1 MLELI
6 AIVTLVAPDVDET
19 VTAYREDLGYRE
31 VAAGAVP
38 AELAAMWGKARMG
51 GRSYALLQP
60 ASGESVYLRIVQGD
74 AVPGYTAMRTFGWN
88 ANELLVQDPD
98 ELAKELVGS
107 AFEIVGPPRNLSS
120 SDAIRAMQVKGPA
133 EEIVYLTRIT
143 PGASGFDLGTAQSRV
158 DRTFIVVVGGP
169 DIEQLRAFYSEVLGL
184 PVSPAQD
191 VRMSVMSKANG
202 LDPETLHPLAI
213 AQLPSRFLI
222 ELDQY
227 PPQATTRPERYQEL
241 PPGMAMVSFIVDSLE
256 PFRERLVAPAYAPSS
271 APYSGS
277 SAGIV
282 VGPAG
287 ELIEL
292 IERKPE

>member
-6 AIVTLVAPDVDET
+6 AIVTLVAPELDAT
-19 VTAYREDLGYRE
+19 VAAYRDDLGYRP
-31 VAAGAVP
+31 VANGSIEQDLATLWARPRMTGRRYAV
-38 AELAAMWGKARMG
+38 M
-51 GRSYALLQP
+51 QP
-60 ASGESVYLRIVQGD
+60 ASEEPVYLRIVQGE
-74 AVPGYTAMRTFGWN
+74 AVPGYAAMRTFGWN
-88 ANELLVQDPD
+88 ANEILVQDPD
-98 ELAKELVGS
+98 DLAVALADS

-143 PGASGFDLGTAQSRV
+143 PGASGFELGTALSRV

-169 DIEQLRAFYSEVLGL
+169 DIEALRTFYSEVLGL

-191 VRMSVMSKANG
+191 VRMSVMSNANG

-227 PPQATTRPERYQEL
+227 PREATTRPVRYQEL
-241 PPGMAMVSFIVDSLE
+241 PPGMAMVTFTVASLE
-256 PFRERLVAPAYAPSS
+256 PFGEHLIAPPRPVGTL
-271 APYSGS
+271 PYNGS
-277 SAGIV
+277 RVGLLE
-282 VGPAG
+282 GPAG

-292 IERKPE
+292 IETSVQ

>member
-6 AIVTLVAPDVDET
+6 AIVTLVAPDVD
-19 VTAYREDLGYRE
+19 TAVVAYQEDLGYQK
-31 VAAGAVP
+31 VASGTVSR
-38 AELAAMWGKARMG
+38 ELATTWGKARMQ
-51 GRSYALLQP
+51 GRQYALLQP
-60 ASGESVYLRIVQGD
+60 ASGEPVYLRIVQGD
-74 AVPGYTAMRTFGWN
+74 TVPGYTAMRTFGWN
-88 ANELLVQDPD
+88 ANELLVRDPD
-98 ELAKELVGS
+98 ELAEALVGS

-143 PGASGFDLGTAQSRV
+143 PGASGFDLGSAQSRV

-169 DIEQLRAFYSEVLGL
+169 DIDELRAFYAEVLGL

-191 VRMSVMSKANG
+191 VRMSVMSNANG

-227 PPQATTRPERYQEL
+227 PPQATTRPQRHLEL
-241 PPGMAMVSFIVDSLE
+241 PPGMAMVSFTVASLD
-256 PFRERLVAPAYAPSS
+256 PFRDRLVAPAVTLKE
-271 APYSGS
+271 APYENSL
-277 SAGIV
+277 AGV
-282 VGPAG
+282 LVGPAG